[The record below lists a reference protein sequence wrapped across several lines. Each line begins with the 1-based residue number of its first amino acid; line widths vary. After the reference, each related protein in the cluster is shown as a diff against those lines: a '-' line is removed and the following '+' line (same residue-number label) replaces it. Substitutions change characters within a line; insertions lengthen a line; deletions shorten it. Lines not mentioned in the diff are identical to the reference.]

1 MSGTIH
7 LIVEGQNDADIV
19 KAILRKKYPNVR
31 VSPLYPPGNPSL
43 AQLAKH
49 IEKLIRQAISNRKR
63 GDCIAVLHD
72 KDLLSDT
79 ERNHHSYIEKIC
91 QQYSK
96 DVKHIQAADEIES
109 WLLADSGLC
118 LWLSQSNRFKP
129 DNWDNKRK
137 PSEELASRLKRSG
150 VEYRIQNLSKI
161 LRYIEGD
168 GDQHSPSLQ
177 KALTH
182 LHNAP
187 CTKT

>member
-1 MSGTIH
+1 MSGTIW

-72 KDLLSDT
+72 KDSLSDT
-79 ERNHHSYIEKIC
+79 EQNHHSQIEKIC
-91 QQYSK
+91 QQYGK
-96 DVKHIQAADEIES
+96 AVKHILAADEIES

-118 LWLSQSNRFKP
+118 AWLSKIKP
-129 DNWDNKRK
+129 DNWDNRKK

-161 LRYIEGD
+161 LRYVDGS
-168 GDQHSPSLQ
+168 GDQHSPSLRE
-177 KALTH
+177 ALAH